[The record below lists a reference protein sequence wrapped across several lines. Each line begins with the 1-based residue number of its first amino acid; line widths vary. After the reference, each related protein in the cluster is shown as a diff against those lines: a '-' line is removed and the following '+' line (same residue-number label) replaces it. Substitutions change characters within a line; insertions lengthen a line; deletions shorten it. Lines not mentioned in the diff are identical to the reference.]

1 MLNRVNPG
9 RLRRELRFSKSKVA
23 QNLVDAG
30 LDFAQARPLM
40 DALFETNGFL
50 TLYGSELIL
59 LEKALGLKGGFQA
72 VDLVGEL
79 VSVKRV
85 PANTGVS
92 YGYLSKT
99 TAETNLGLVGLGF
112 SDGLPRAATNRFEV
126 RIAGQS
132 FAGIGRIA
140 MDQCVVDLGNVEPSV
155 GAEVSFF
162 SQEFPISEWAEASG
176 FSSLEILG
184 RMAARVTRTWV
195 E

>member
-1 MLNRVNPG
+1 MTNRVNPG
-9 RLRRELRFSKSKVA
+9 RLRRELRFSKSKVS
-23 QNLVDAG
+23 QNLVEAG
-30 LDFAQARPLM
+30 LDFTQAKPLM
-40 DALFETNGFL
+40 DALLEPNGFL
-50 TLYGSELIL
+50 TLCGSELIL
-59 LEKALGLKGGFQA
+59 LERALGLKGGFQA

-92 YGYLSKT
+92 YGYLKKT

-126 RIAGQS
+126 SIAGQS

-140 MDQCVVDLGNVEPSV
+140 MDQCVVELGNTEPSL

-162 SQEFPISEWAEASG
+162 SEKFPISKWAEASG
-176 FSSLEILG
+176 FSGLEILG

>member
-1 MLNRVNPG
+1 MSNRVNPG
-9 RLRRELRFSKSKVA
+9 RLRRELRFSKSRVS

-30 LDFAQARPLM
+30 LDFTQAKPLM
-40 DALFETNGFL
+40 DALLEPNGFL

-59 LEKALGLKGGFQA
+59 LEKALGLKGGLQA

-79 VSVKRV
+79 ISVKRV
-85 PANTGVS
+85 PVNTGVS
-92 YGYLSKT
+92 YGYLTKT
-99 TAETNLGLVGLGF
+99 MAETNLGLVGLGF
-112 SDGLPRAATNRFEV
+112 SDGLPRSATNMFEV
-126 RIAGQS
+126 KIFGDS

-140 MDQCVVDLGNVEPSV
+140 MDQCVVDLGTSEPAL

-162 SQEFPISEWAEASG
+162 SENYPISQWAKASG

-184 RMAARVTRTWV
+184 RITSRVTRTWV